1 MERKKFLIQVFAAVI
16 LYTVISLI
24 LEKEISQQ
32 TVLRELLEGVIFG
45 VFYGVFIWLS
55 AKWRKKK

>member
-1 MERKKFLIQVFAAVI
+1 MERKKFLVQVFAAVI

-24 LEKEISQQ
+24 LENDVSQQ
-32 TVLRELLEGVIFG
+32 TVFKELLEGVVFG
-45 VFYGVFIWLS
+45 VFYGIFIWLS